1 MIKFSASFENISS
14 NGGFSFVSGI
24 LDSIFGMSLWDR
36 LLAVHCN
43 TRFSHQAI
51 VRSAIGLMTAG
62 CCDFADI
69 EKFWLFDKNNGWTNI
84 TAHRKWL
91 LYRAYSSP

>member
-1 MIKFSASFENISS
+1 MSMIKFSASFENISS

-24 LDSIFGMSLWDR
+24 LDSISGMSLWDR

-43 TRFSHQAI
+43 TRFSHQTI

-62 CCDFADI
+62 C
-69 EKFWLFDKNNGWTNI
+69 
-84 TAHRKWL
+84 
-91 LYRAYSSP
+91 